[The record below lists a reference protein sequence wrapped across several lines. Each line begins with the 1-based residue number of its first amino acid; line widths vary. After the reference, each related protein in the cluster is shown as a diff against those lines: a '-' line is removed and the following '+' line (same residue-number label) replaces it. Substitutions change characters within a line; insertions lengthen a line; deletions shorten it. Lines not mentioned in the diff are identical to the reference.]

1 MKKIKKAIIPAAGLG
16 TRFLPFTKS
25 VPKEMLPIVDTPT
38 IQYLI
43 EEIIR
48 CGIRDIL
55 LINGRNKVV
64 MINHF
69 DRVPELEAVL
79 IDHGKTDM
87 LEEIRSITDMANIYS
102 IRQKQALG
110 LGHAVLCA
118 KEFVGDDPFVI
129 VLGDDVIFNED
140 KPPLSQLI
148 DAYEQTGS
156 SIIGVQKVP
165 KADVNKYGI
174 VETDG
179 KGRIELLKGIV
190 EKPPID
196 EAPSDLAVVGRY
208 ILVPEIFEILEKTK
222 KSKDGEIQL
231 TDAIET
237 LLKSRPVYC
246 CEIEGRRYD
255 MGSKEGFL
263 EATIEFGLRRED
275 LKDDFLTY
283 LSELFNHLKQQEL
296 I

>member
-1 MKKIKKAIIPAAGLG
+1 
-16 TRFLPFTKS
+16 
-25 VPKEMLPIVDTPT
+25 
-38 IQYLI
+38 
-43 EEIIR
+43 
-48 CGIRDIL
+48 
-55 LINGRNKVV
+55 

-79 IDHGKTDM
+79 VDHGKTDM

-118 KEFVGDDPFVI
+118 KEFVGDDPFAI